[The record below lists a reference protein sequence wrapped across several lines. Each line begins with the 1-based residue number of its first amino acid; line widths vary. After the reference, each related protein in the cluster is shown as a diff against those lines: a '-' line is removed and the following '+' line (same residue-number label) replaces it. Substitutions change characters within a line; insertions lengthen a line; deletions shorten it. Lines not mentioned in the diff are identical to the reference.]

1 MIISKSFVIALSSL
15 ETKGER
21 SDLTR
26 GVTGCWSAFRCSEL
40 GGSAVVMFPN
50 V

>member
-1 MIISKSFVIALSSL
+1 MMMRKSLVIVLSSL
-15 ETKGER
+15 ETR
-21 SDLTR
+21 SDLTD
-26 GVTGCWSAFRCSEL
+26 GVTGCWGAFRCSEL